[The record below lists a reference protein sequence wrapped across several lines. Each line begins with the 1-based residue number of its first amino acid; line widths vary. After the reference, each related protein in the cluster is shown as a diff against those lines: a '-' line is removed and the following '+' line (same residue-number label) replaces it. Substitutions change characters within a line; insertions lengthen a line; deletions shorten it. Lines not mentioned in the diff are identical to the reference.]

1 MPATR
6 PRIVIA
12 EDHTLVREGMR
23 QLLADDFEVIAAVD
37 DGRALLAVAERLQ
50 PELILI
56 DISMPR
62 LNGLDAARQLAGVCP
77 DSRLVFV
84 TIHADPAYVQA
95 AFAAGA
101 HGYVLKS
108 EAASGLIAA
117 MHEVL
122 AGRRHLSPGLAGV
135 ERSPAVPEALTNR
148 QREILQMVAEG
159 RTAREIGEVL
169 ALSHKTVEFH
179 KASIMRVLGL
189 RSTADLTRYA
199 LAQGIINPS

>member
-6 PRIVIA
+6 PRILIA

-23 QLLADDFEVIAAVD
+23 QLLAEDFEVVAAVE

-77 DSRLVFV
+77 GSRLVVV

-135 ERSPAVPEALTNR
+135 ERSSVPEALTNR

-199 LAQGIINPS
+199 LAQGIIDPS